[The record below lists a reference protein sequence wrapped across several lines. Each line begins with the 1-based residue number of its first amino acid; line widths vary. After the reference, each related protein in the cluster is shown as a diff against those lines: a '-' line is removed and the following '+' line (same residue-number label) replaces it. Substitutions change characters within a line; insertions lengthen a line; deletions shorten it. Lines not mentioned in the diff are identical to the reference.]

1 MCSGS
6 GAGNATSGG
15 ASDFEF
21 NYFPDGDGDAGFKA
35 VVFTSVVVSVFCM
48 VMGII
53 FSYFVA
59 TPTGATIV
67 IFNVMAFLVAKVVE
81 ILREGKAI

>member
-1 MCSGS
+1 MCGSGS
-6 GAGNATSGG
+6 T
-15 ASDFEF
+15 
-21 NYFPDGDGDAGFKA
+21 GDAI
-35 VVFTSVVVSVFCM
+35 CM

-67 IFNVMAFLVAKVVE
+67 IFNVMAFLVAKAVE
-81 ILREGKAI
+81 VLRG

>member
-1 MCSGS
+1 MQVVKS
-6 GAGNATSGG
+6 
-15 ASDFEF
+15 
-21 NYFPDGDGDAGFKA
+21 FKA

-67 IFNVMAFLVAKVVE
+67 IFNVVAFLVAKVVE
-81 ILREGKAI
+81 AF